1 MFRLLI
7 LVFLLSATLGC
18 KTTEKSVAETEQ
30 AQSEKRYELII
41 KFETLEDVKRVPYR
55 LSNLKM
61 ELLEEVSSTDNI
73 YRISILCHDYALDGT
88 IEKLNA
94 DSGIGWAKPAD

>member
-1 MFRLLI
+1 MYRLLI

-18 KTTEKSVAETEQ
+18 KTTEKSVAETSQ
-30 AQSEKRYELII
+30 TQSEKRYELIV

-73 YRISILCHDYALDGT
+73 YQVSILCHDYALDGS

-94 DSGIGWAKPAD
+94 DSGISWAKPAD

>member
-1 MFRLLI
+1 MYRLLI
-7 LVFLLSATLGC
+7 LVLFLATSFGC
-18 KTTEKSVAETEQ
+18 KTSEKSVAETNHT
-30 AQSEKRYELII
+30 QSEKRYELIV

-73 YRISILCHDYALDGT
+73 YRVSILCHEYSLNGT
-88 IEKLNA
+88 IEKLNT
-94 DSGIGWAKPAD
+94 DSGISWAKLAD